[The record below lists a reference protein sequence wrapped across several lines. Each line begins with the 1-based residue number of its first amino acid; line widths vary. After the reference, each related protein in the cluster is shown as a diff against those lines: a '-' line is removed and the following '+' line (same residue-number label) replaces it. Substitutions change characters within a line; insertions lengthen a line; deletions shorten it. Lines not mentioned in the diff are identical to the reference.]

1 MELNKKGIDRRIVIY
16 IIIIAVAILSV
27 QNFEAVLGAA
37 GIALNVLK
45 PLLLGAV
52 IAYILN
58 IIMKKIEKIYFPKS
72 DSRFIKESRRIVS
85 ILLSMFSIVVIFML
99 IVRLIL
105 PEIIDAFS
113 IIGNAVPVFLEKLEI
128 WIINNAEQ
136 FPTLK
141 ESFSNIDINW
151 NSMIKNIV
159 SYTTSGFGSLLNS
172 TISIVG
178 VVGSSVINAIVA
190 IIFSIYI
197 LVGKEKLSGQMNKL
211 MNTYLKESTAA
222 KIRGV
227 LIVANDCFSS
237 FIVGQVTEAVILGS
251 LCAAGMFILRLPYAP
266 MVGALI
272 GATALIPVAGAYIGG
287 AVGAFLIL
295 TVSPVK
301 VIVFLIFLVVLQ
313 QLEGNLIYPRVVGAS
328 IGLPGIWV
336 LAAVTV
342 GGGILGVGGMLLGV
356 PFAATVYKLIQNDV
370 NRKFSMQQK
379 KVPEEKLQQK
389 EIEAEE

>member
-16 IIIIAVAILSV
+16 IIITAAAILGV
-27 QNFEAVLGAA
+27 KNFEAIIKAA

-58 IIMKKIEKIYFPKS
+58 IIMKKIERVYFPKS
-72 DSRFIKESRRIVS
+72 DNRLVKGSRRIVS

-105 PEIIDAFS
+105 PEIIDALS
-113 IIGNAVPVFLEKLEI
+113 IIGNSVPVFLEKLET
-128 WIINNAEQ
+128 WIIKNADQ
-136 FPTLK
+136 FPTLE
-141 ESFSNIDINW
+141 ESLSNIDINW
-151 NSMIKNIV
+151 NNMIKNIV

-178 VVGSSVINAIVA
+178 VVGSSVINAVVA

-211 MNTYLKESTAA
+211 MNTYLKDSAA
-222 KIRGV
+222 MKIRGV
-227 LIVANDCFSS
+227 LSVANESFSS

-301 VIVFLIFLVVLQ
+301 VIVFLVFLVVLQ

-336 LAAVTV
+336 LAAVTI

-356 PFAATVYKLIQNDV
+356 PCAATVYKLIQNDV
-370 NRKFSMQQK
+370 NKKNSGTDQK
-379 KVPEEKLQQK
+379 AKTETSHQEKP
-389 EIEAEE
+389 EAEE